1 MEKLIIL
8 LISQLMLYCTRINL
22 VLSRMLKN
30 INFMVHGVLFVA
42 QKKDD
47 ITVCNGVLA
56 LAHVPMKF

>member
-1 MEKLIIL
+1 
-8 LISQLMLYCTRINL
+8 MLYCTRINL
-22 VLSRMLKN
+22 VLSQMLKN
-30 INFMVHGVLFVA
+30 VNFMVHGVLFVA